1 MTGVR
6 QRLSG
11 LSERWK
17 SLRPTTRRVLTLGAV
32 FALGGLL
39 FMVGMP
45 DRKPRTLGKS
55 SGDAYEFHNPD
66 LAAEVLTESLQA
78 KIAVQSSQIAEMNRR
93 MEQLEQE
100 RRRTNASTPKP
111 QAPAPASVDKTIL
124 MDEIGKM
131 LHPLQLCLLRSLFSS
146 PRLPS
151 LLVHLLRKRKARKSR
166 HRPKIRDRPSRTAL
180 SHPRHEVWEC
190 FPGRR
195 RRRRWRQRTARPPP
209 RSNPGWAELREK
221 RMMTPLVFTSLPA
234 HSLRFSSSRD
244 WMRPQGPKP
253 KVRHPL
259 FYFASRIWLGS
270 PTR

>member
-32 FALGGLL
+32 FVLGGLL

-131 LHPLQLCLLRSLFSS
+131 LPSS
-146 PRLPS
+146 PIVPSSEPLFIAPPSALPIS
-151 LLVHLLRKRKARKSR
+151 F
-166 HRPKIRDRPSRTAL
+166 RPCWYIFF
-180 SHPRHEVWEC
+180 E
-190 FPGRR
+190 
-195 RRRRWRQRTARPPP
+195 
-209 RSNPGWAELREK
+209 REK
-221 RMMTPLVFTSLPA
+221 RGSLDTA
-234 HSLRFSSSRD
+234 QRSGTDRRE
-244 WMRPQGPKP
+244 RPC
-253 KVRHPL
+253 
-259 FYFASRIWLGS
+259 
-270 PTR
+270 PTRATKSGSAFLDADADAGGGSGRHGPLQGQIRDGRNYGKKG

>member
-32 FALGGLL
+32 FVLGGLL

-131 LHPLQLCLLRSLFSS
+131 LPSSPIVPSSEPLFIAPPSVPAGTSSSKEKSAEVSTPPKDQGQTVENGPVPPAPRSLG
-146 PRLPS
+146 
-151 LLVHLLRKRKARKSR
+151 V
-166 HRPKIRDRPSRTAL
+166 L
-180 SHPRHEVWEC
+180 SW
-190 FPGRR
+190 
-195 RRRRWRQRTARPPP
+195 
-209 RSNPGWAELREK
+209 
-221 RMMTPLVFTSLPA
+221 TPT
-234 HSLRFSSSRD
+234 
-244 WMRPQGPKP
+244 
-253 KVRHPL
+253 
-259 FYFASRIWLGS
+259 
-270 PTR
+270 PTPVPTVI